1 MTQFNLNEVIQDV
14 LMLLISELRRHDVTL
29 ETALATDLQ
38 PVTGERIQLQ
48 QVILNLI
55 VNVIEAMIGTMQQ
68 PKMLQVSSQRA
79 EAGGALITV
88 TDTGTGIDPED
99 IDRIFDAFFT
109 TKVDG
114 MRMRLY
120 RRILRWPA
128 AGVSQSAKR
137 LRVSVHRA
145 VG

>member
-1 MTQFNLNEVIQDV
+1 MTQFNLNEVVQDV
-14 LMLLISELRRHDVTL
+14 LMLLISELRRHEVTL
-29 ETALATDLQ
+29 ETALAADLQ

-55 VNVIEAMIGTMQQ
+55 VNGIEAMTGTMQQ
-68 PKMLQVSSQRA
+68 PKMLRVGSQRA

-88 TDTGTGIDPED
+88 TDTGTDPED

-114 MRMRLY
+114 MGMRLD

-128 AGVSQSAKR
+128 VGVSQSAKR